1 VPREVHFGALR
12 EEALATALT
21 AASEAGAT
29 GFGAHA
35 GAETVLL
42 FPGSLRSL

>member
-1 VPREVHFGALR
+1 MAREMHFRALGQ
-12 EEALATALT
+12 ETFTSALT
-21 AASEAGAT
+21 AASEGGAAAL
-29 GFGAHA
+29 GAHA

>member
-1 VPREVHFGALR
+1 MAREMNLR
-12 EEALATALT
+12 TLGQEAFASALT
-21 AASEAGAT
+21 TASEGGAAGL
-29 GFGAHA
+29 GAHA